1 VSDATGMN
9 QPWPAGIAMAD
20 FDADGDVDLVTG
32 SSLARSGTP
41 WTAREVHL
49 YENVAPV
56 GNWLRIRG
64 APVGAR
70 VEVDA
75 AGLTQTQEVVGG
87 YGTFGIQ
94 NDTALSFGLGG
105 TCVVDAVR
113 VTLPGG
119 ESRAWPA
126 MAGNTTLELTW

>member
-1 VSDATGMN
+1 MSDATGMN

-56 GNWLRIRG
+56 GNWLRVRG

-75 AGLTQTQEVVGG
+75 GGLRVAFIDRESLIRSKEAAGRPQDLAD
-87 YGTFGIQ
+87 I
-94 NDTALSFGLGG
+94 DALRR
-105 TCVVDAVR
+105 TMR
-113 VTLPGG
+113 P
-119 ESRAWPA
+119 
-126 MAGNTTLELTW
+126 